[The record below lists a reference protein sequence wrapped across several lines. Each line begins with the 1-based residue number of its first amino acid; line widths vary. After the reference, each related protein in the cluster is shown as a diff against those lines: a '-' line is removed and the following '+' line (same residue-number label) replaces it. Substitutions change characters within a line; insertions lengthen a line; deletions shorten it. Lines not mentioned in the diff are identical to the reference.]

1 MRRSLFILGLIF
13 CLTGLAAGGE
23 APKLGSDGGSLV
35 LESAKDS
42 KDSRKAGAS
51 GDTLYD
57 LLGQEVQVFIYN
69 NKTRVWPKTLV
80 RSGPW
85 AYQSTWAYRSALT
98 GRHDPRVDTLI
109 NKYAGAYGVDPA
121 LVRAV
126 MRNESGF
133 NPGAVS
139 PKGAQGL
146 MQLMPGTAALM
157 GVRDPFDPE
166 QNIAGGVGYLR
177 HCLDRFGHNVP
188 LAVAAYNAGPEAV
201 AKYCT
206 IPPYQETQLFVNNV
220 MGTYGGYGPNRALT
234 NPANNTK
241 TAPPALKNAAKALA
255 GKQAATKDKDK
266 DQDKDAPHRRPRA
279 KIIEVRSNKV
289 QAKAITILKD

>member
-1 MRRSLFILGLIF
+1 MS
-13 CLTGLAAGGE
+13 GLAVAAAE
-23 APKLGSDGGSLV
+23 NPKPGADGSLV
-35 LESAKDS
+35 LEGGKEAQKG
-42 KDSRKAGAS
+42 KAS

-69 NKTRVWPKTLV
+69 NKTRVWPKTVV

-85 AYQSTWAYRSALT
+85 AYQSSNAYRSAWT
-98 GRHDPRVDTLI
+98 GRQDPRVDGLI
-109 NKYAGAYGVDPA
+109 NKYALAYGVDPA

-133 NPGAVS
+133 NAGAVS

-157 GVRDPFDPE
+157 GVRDPFDAE

-177 HCLDRFGHNVP
+177 NCLDRFGHNVP

-201 AKYCT
+201 AKYCS
-206 IPPYQETQLFVNNV
+206 IPPYQETQVFVNNV
-220 MGTYGGYGPNRALT
+220 LGSYGAYGGNAGRFENRPYGGNAALN
-234 NPANNTK
+234 NPAVK
-241 TAPPALKNAAKALA
+241 PAPAVAGAKPAAR
-255 GKQAATKDKDK
+255 QAENQEK
-266 DQDKDAPHRRPRA
+266 DQDAPRRHKA
-279 KIIEVRSNKV
+279 KIIEVKSTKV
-289 QAKAITILKD
+289 KTKAITILKD